1 MRKPRYQASQ
11 TRVVPDPSQAGKSQN
26 IRKEPGKTGA
36 RGVKKSRS
44 GMRWCHV
51 KCVYNTKPQYIL
63 L

>member
-1 MRKPRYQASQ
+1 MRKPHNQASR
-11 TRVVPDPSQAGKSQN
+11 TGVVPDPSQASKSQN
-26 IRKEPGKTGA
+26 IREEPGKTGA

-44 GMRWCHV
+44 GMRRCHV